1 MVKIT
6 PVVLAAQEVNKLLI
20 YQGNKAQV
28 WAAILIFALDDSMIK
43 TGG

>member
-6 PVVLAAQEVNKLLI
+6 PVLFAAQEVNKVVI

-28 WAAILIFALDDSMIK
+28 WAAISFLLWMFSAIENC
-43 TGG
+43 G